1 MNGSRYVGWGLR
13 PAAARGDT
21 PAQSYARFA
30 RQNPAHGMLKAQAYA
45 GERIYPVANVRVDI
59 SRKFPA
65 GIYAIDAQWTDI
77 SGLTEPVALPVQP
90 AANSKT
96 PGQWEPYTSYDVT
109 FSHPGYTTVI
119 VHNVEVFEG
128 ITSLQFM
135 EMIPRGAAPGGREV
149 VEYNAGAS
157 PRRCE

>member
-1 MNGSRYVGWGLR
+1 M
-13 PAAARGDT
+13 
-21 PAQSYARFA
+21 
-30 RQNPAHGMLKAQAYA
+30 
-45 GERIYPVANVRVDI
+45 
-59 SRKFPA
+59 
-65 GIYAIDAQWTDI
+65 AQWTDI
-77 SGLTEPVALPVQP
+77 SGLTEPVALPAQP

-96 PGQWEPYTSYDVT
+96 PGQGEPCTSYDVT

-128 ITSLQFM
+128 ITSLQSM

-157 PRRCE
+157 PRHGE